1 MTQWAEALADKA
13 DNLSSVPGT
22 QLTLW
27 EEGT

>member
-13 DNLSSVPGT
+13 DNLSSVPGIR
-22 QLTLW
+22 LTRW